1 MEDKQEL
8 LRKDLEKQRD
18 TLISEINNLEV
29 QLKNKRDYL
38 MKLIGGLEAIEI
50 LYGPSRPE
58 PELETETGSEQIIE
72 EKTENE

>member
-50 LYGPSRPE
+50 LYGPSQSE
-58 PELETETGSEQIIE
+58 PEQVVEENTDSE
-72 EKTENE
+72 

>member
-38 MKLIGGLEAIEI
+38 MKLIGGLAAIEI
-50 LYGPSRPE
+50 LYGPSQSE
-58 PELETETGSEQIIE
+58 PEQVVEENTDSE
-72 EKTENE
+72 